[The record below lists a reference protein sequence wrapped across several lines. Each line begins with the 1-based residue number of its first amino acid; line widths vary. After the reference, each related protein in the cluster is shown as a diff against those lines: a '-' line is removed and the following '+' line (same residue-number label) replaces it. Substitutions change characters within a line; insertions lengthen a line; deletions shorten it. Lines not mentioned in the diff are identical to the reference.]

1 MNARAWPVLSIIEMT
16 EFSLLLFVIIGRNG
30 MVRQGE
36 TARVFITYGL
46 LFSGLLMPVKR
57 QGGYLSEIARG
68 FHYVT
73 SGTPLNNKIMS

>member
-16 EFSLLLFVIIGRNG
+16 EISLLFVIIGRNG

-36 TARVFITYGL
+36 TARVFTYGL